1 MLKRPPVPKFH
12 EECNTPKRNQ
22 DMYELIS
29 DIIFKM
35 NLNAEVEQK
44 SISIF
49 NVLSIPNSYMHA
61 QAIVY
66 YAMKELQYKLPE
78 TDEKLQHLAKCI
90 QQQHSTL
97 ITTLCQKLK
106 IDSKATTVCV
116 TLLRQMQ
123 PLIQKLPKPV
133 QNAIVVKIAT
143 DIIYLKQDGIN
154 INLIANSANI
164 TTEQLH
170 SNINRIKP
178 FAFQIIQN
186 LFNYFNHHS
195 I

>member
-1 MLKRPPVPKFH
+1 MFKRPPVPKFH

-29 DIIFKM
+29 DIVFKM
-35 NLNAEVEQK
+35 NLNDEVEKK

-61 QAIVY
+61 QALVY
-66 YAMKELQYKLPE
+66 CAMNELQYEVPE
-78 TDEKLQHLAKCI
+78 TDEKLLYLAKCI
-90 QQQHSTL
+90 QQQYSSL

-116 TLLRQMQ
+116 TLLRQIQ
-123 PLIQKLPKPV
+123 PLVQKLPKSL
-133 QNAIVVKIAT
+133 QNAIAVKIAT
-143 DIIYLKQDGIN
+143 DIIYLKQGGIN
-154 INLIANSANI
+154 IKLIAYQANI
-164 TTEQLH
+164 TPEYLH
-170 SNINRIKP
+170 NSINRIRP
-178 FAFQIIQN
+178 FAFQIIQD
-186 LFNYFNHHS
+186 LFTYFNHHS

>member
-29 DIIFKM
+29 DIVFKM
-35 NLNAEVEQK
+35 NLDDQVEKK

-49 NVLSIPNSYMHA
+49 NDLSIPNSYMHA
-61 QAIVY
+61 QALVY
-66 YAMKELQYKLPE
+66 CAMSELQYKVPE
-78 TDEKLQHLAKCI
+78 ADEKLLNLAKCI
-90 QQQHSTL
+90 QQQHSSL
-97 ITTLCQKLK
+97 ITTLCKNLK

-116 TLLRQMQ
+116 TLLRQIQ
-123 PLIQKLPKPV
+123 PLIQKLPKSL
-133 QNAIVVKIAT
+133 QNAIAVKIAT
-143 DIIYLKQDGIN
+143 DIIYLKQGGIN
-154 INLIANSANI
+154 IRLIAYQANI
-164 TTEQLH
+164 TPQQLQT
-170 SNINRIKP
+170 SINRIRP
-178 FAFQIIQN
+178 FAFQIIQD

>member
-35 NLNAEVEQK
+35 NLNAEVEKK

-61 QAIVY
+61 QAISY
-66 YAMKELQYKLPE
+66 NYKLPE
-78 TDEKLQHLAKCI
+78 TDEKLQYLAKCI

-143 DIIYLKQDGIN
+143 DIIYLKQGGIN
-154 INLIANSANI
+154 INIIANSANI
-164 TTEQLH
+164 TTEQLD

-178 FAFQIIQN
+178 FAFQIIQD

>member
-1 MLKRPPVPKFH
+1 MHKRPPVPKFH

-22 DMYELIS
+22 DMYEQIS
-29 DIIFKM
+29 DIVYKM
-35 NLNAEVEQK
+35 NLSDQVEKK
-44 SISIF
+44 SISIL
-49 NVLSIPNSYMHA
+49 NVLSIPNSHLHA

-66 YAMKELQYKLPE
+66 YAMKELQYKVPS
-78 TDEKLQHLAKCI
+78 TDEKVQYLVKCI

-97 ITTLCQKLK
+97 ITTLCEKLK

-123 PLIQKLPKPV
+123 PLIQKLPKSL
-133 QNAIVVKIAT
+133 QNAIAVKIAT
-143 DIIYLKQDGIN
+143 DIIYLNQGAIN
-154 INLIANSANI
+154 IKLIANLANI
-164 TTEQLH
+164 TPEQLH
-170 SNINRIKP
+170 SSINRIKP
-178 FAFQIIQN
+178 FAFQIIQD